1 MLLQTIF
8 YNPLKNHFPQL
19 YFNDKMQLELD
30 ESKAGE
36 NLVWSAFLKYALTLA
51 TSKQEYSTFI

>member
-8 YNPLKNHFPQL
+8 YNPLKTHFPQL

-30 ESKAGE
+30 ELDESKAGK
-36 NLVWSAFLKYALTLA
+36 V
-51 TSKQEYSTFI
+51 